1 MKAILVLMLSVLLG
15 GLIALTTGCTEL
27 NMGTQ
32 VLFEGP
38 LMVQSKSS
46 DIFAIY
52 YTRVKDCMG
61 VSKPLPLPDV
71 KIIDGNG
78 VMCGDNVGF
87 GCYHNDYRKGTIIIP
102 IETNPIVIKHEFIHH
117 ILFLTLP
124 AGFWSQYRGT
134 EPIETYS
141 GSFSSLSHRRF
152 FFPPPLESLQRV
164 SSNFYFLPD

>member
-1 MKAILVLMLSVLLG
+1 MKAILVLMLIVLLG

-71 KIIDGNG
+71 KIMDSNG

-87 GCYHNDYRKGTIIIP
+87 GCYHNALSPSQGRKGTIIIP
-102 IETNPIVIKHEFIHH
+102 IETNPTVIKHEFIHH
-117 ILFLTLP
+117 ILFLTTGNMDLNHNTEWFIKCGGLGEQVQRPRKDTLSQNPLP
-124 AGFWSQYRGT
+124 
-134 EPIETYS
+134 
-141 GSFSSLSHRRF
+141 
-152 FFPPPLESLQRV
+152 
-164 SSNFYFLPD
+164 N